1 MNSVQ
6 PSLLRPTRF
15 ALDTGKVGGDP
26 VTAGLSGGRNK
37 EGTPRTSGVRK
48 VRLAASLGGDLFAVD
63 LASDEWPA
71 LVEAAYRAHRPP
83 RWESRNSL
91 KPESGP
97 KPESSAPFA
106 ESADSSGL
114 MRATR

>member
-37 EGTPRTSGVRK
+37 EGPPRTSGVRK
-48 VRLAASLGGDLFAVD
+48 VGLAASPGGDSVDAVD
-63 LASDEWPA
+63 LASAAWVKLVAA
-71 LVEAAYRAHRPP
+71 L
-83 RWESRNSL
+83 
-91 KPESGP
+91 
-97 KPESSAPFA
+97 
-106 ESADSSGL
+106 
-114 MRATR
+114 

>member
-1 MNSVQ
+1 MNPVQ
-6 PSLLRPTRF
+6 PSLLRPTRS
-15 ALDTGKVGGDP
+15 ASDPEKVGGCP
-26 VTAGLSGGRNK
+26 VTAGITGGRNK

-83 RWESRNSL
+83 RWESR
-91 KPESGP
+91 KPESP
-97 KPESSAPFA
+97 KLESAASGA
-106 ESADSSGL
+106 ESAVVSGL
-114 MRATR
+114 KRASL

>member
-48 VRLAASLGGDLFAVD
+48 VGLAASPGGDSVDAVD
-63 LASDEWPA
+63 LASAAWVKLVAA
-71 LVEAAYRAHRPP
+71 L
-83 RWESRNSL
+83 
-91 KPESGP
+91 
-97 KPESSAPFA
+97 
-106 ESADSSGL
+106 
-114 MRATR
+114 